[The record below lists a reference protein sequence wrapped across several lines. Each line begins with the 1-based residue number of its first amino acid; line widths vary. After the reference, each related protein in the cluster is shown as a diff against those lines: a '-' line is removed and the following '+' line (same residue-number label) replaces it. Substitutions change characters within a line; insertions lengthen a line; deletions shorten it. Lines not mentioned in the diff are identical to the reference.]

1 MTRAARPRTA
11 RRAVAALIAAGLL
24 GAGVATL
31 LAPALRAQSAAAG
44 QALAFDRAKGNCLA
58 CHTMKGGDVPSNV
71 GPELSGMKMRFPD
84 RSTLYAII
92 DDEEQRNPETVM
104 PPFGKHLILTRQE
117 INEIIDFL
125 YTL

>member
-1 MTRAARPRTA
+1 MTRAARPRTV
-11 RRAVAALIAAGLL
+11 RRAAAALVAAGLV

-31 LAPALRAQSAAAG
+31 LSPALRAQSAAAG

-104 PPFGKHLILTRQE
+104 PPFGKNLILTRQE

>member
-1 MTRAARPRTA
+1 MTRAAKPRTA
-11 RRAVAALIAAGLL
+11 RRAAASVIAAGLL
-24 GAGVATL
+24 GAGVAML
-31 LAPALRAQSAAAG
+31 LAPALRAQSAASG

-71 GPELSGMKMRFPD
+71 GPELADMKLRFPD

-92 DDEEQRNPETVM
+92 DDEEKRNPETVM
-104 PPFGKHLILTRQE
+104 PPFGKNLILTRQE
-117 INEIIDFL
+117 INAIIDFL

>member
-1 MTRAARPRTA
+1 MTRAAKPATA
-11 RRAVAALIAAGLL
+11 RRAVAPLIAAGLL

-31 LAPALRAQSAAAG
+31 LSPALRAQSAAPG

-58 CHTMKGGDVPSNV
+58 CHTMKGGDVPSTV
-71 GPELSGMKMRFPD
+71 GPELSDMKMRFPD

-92 DDEEQRNPETVM
+92 DDEEKRNPETVM
-104 PPFGKHLILTRQE
+104 PPFGKNLILTRQE

>member
-1 MTRAARPRTA
+1 MA
-11 RRAVAALIAAGLL
+11 RRAVASLIAATLL

-31 LAPALRAQSAAAG
+31 LAPALRAQSAAG

-71 GPELSGMKMRFPD
+71 GPELSDMKMRFPD

-117 INEIIDFL
+117 VNEIIDFL